1 MRCSACDTDN
11 PNAATACQACGAS
24 LSPGAIATGL
34 AGSGADVDAAAKSPR
49 RPRRR
54 DAARDVVD
62 SPRSLEYERQVKG
75 IFNLCLV
82 SLVPFLGLV
91 LGPVGALKGWRL
103 LKQARLDPAFTAER
117 GARAAVLLGSLTGVT
132 NWLGL
137 GLMAL
142 GLTLS

>member
-1 MRCSACDTDN
+1 MDKMRCPSCHADN
-11 PNAATACQACGAS
+11 PAAATACQSCGATS
-24 LSPGAIATGL
+24 L
-34 AGSGADVDAAAKSPR
+34 AKR
-49 RPRRR
+49 RRRR
-54 DAARDVVD
+54 DAAREFVD

-91 LGPVGALKGWRL
+91 LGPLGALKGWRL
-103 LKQARLDPAFTAER
+103 LKQARLDPAFTAGR
-117 GARAAVLLGSLTGVT
+117 GARAAVFLGSLTGVT

-142 GLTLS
+142 GLALS